1 MWEIVPS
8 SLFRRVD
15 SLRMPMP
22 GLEEGSSGGEGTSA
36 NYVSFIPFDE
46 WIGSAQVGLRWLG
59 HSCVLIFS
67 VL

>member
-1 MWEIVPS
+1 MCGKVGLVLCS
-8 SLFRRVD
+8 GGLT
-15 SLRMPMP
+15 LCGCP

-36 NYVSFIPFDE
+36 NYVSFIPFDK